1 MKEIEMNILILQA
14 TGAGMTLFLKSVA
27 SMRRVSG
34 SDKQRKPGK

>member
-27 SMRRVSG
+27 STCRVNG
-34 SDKQRKPGK
+34 GDIQRKPGK